1 MKKTRL
7 TLLSLA
13 LLGSVALSG
22 CYVDLGFIQFGTK
35 PDESA
40 TSFYD
45 EEADAA
51 RKQEYYSSLDT
62 SLSGDQLLS
71 ALRNLNLSKREKEV
85 GYNDMSTSSSGLF
98 KYTDYDPSSAKIND
112 KGIPYGTKISS
123 FYSGKVTMTFNR
135 EHVWPKSRSGNL
147 VENDILMVRP
157 TITEENS
164 DRGNSTYITGMADSS
179 KGWDPVTAFA
189 NSLGVYNGI
198 RGECARIIFY
208 CMTASSSLVLND
220 NSGNQGNNMGS
231 ITNLVEWAC
240 ENPVNDRELRR
251 NVGAQYLQGN
261 RNSFVDHPE
270 YVCRIWGG
278 TNART
283 KTACQNANYSI
294 N

>member
-35 PDESA
+35 PNESA
-40 TSFYD
+40 TSCYD
-45 EEADAA
+45 EEADVA

-62 SLSGDQLLS
+62 SLSGTQLLN

-98 KYTDYDPSSAKIND
+98 KYTDYDPASAKIND

-135 EHVWPKSRSGNL
+135 EHVWPKSRGGNL

-164 DRGNSTYITGMADSS
+164 DRGNSTYITGMVDQS

-220 NSGNQGNNMGS
+220 NSSNQGNNMGS

-270 YVCRIWGG
+270 YACKIWGS
-278 TNART
+278 TNQKT
-283 KTACQNANYSI
+283 KTACQNANYAI